1 MTLRE
6 LFREAGRA
14 AWAARVSSLLI
25 LLVAAAM
32 CFSAV
37 ATVGQTAAAAAA
49 VEHSMQDAG
58 SRQLTI
64 VDGSREGF
72 ITLRTGGATAGLST
86 VDQVTLLGT
95 PVDVVN
101 GGIGPGSMKVP
112 LWPVLS
118 DVTET
123 GELVRGRWP
132 RPGEALV
139 TTQTQLALGMEDPV
153 GFVTSPD
160 GIDQYSIVGLI
171 EPAAQFA
178 DLAGGVIAVP
188 PAPQL
193 GREMRVLIDDVSNAS
208 ATVRIVLTI
217 LKPDDPTGV
226 HVTSPSSL
234 AATAEQLD
242 AEMSGFGRSLLLLI
256 LAVGGF
262 FVATVVLAD
271 TLIHRRDLGRRRTL
285 GISRTDLTLLV
296 VLRTSLTATLGAGLG
311 GAAAVLMNTV
321 LGSPTPSSF
330 TAAVGVLAVLVAAI
344 AALGPALSAAM
355 RDPVRVMRTA

>member
-1 MTLRE
+1 MRLSE
-6 LFREAGRA
+6 LLREAGRA
-14 AWAARVSSLLI
+14 AWGARVSSLLT

-32 CFSAV
+32 CFSAI

-49 VEHSMQDAG
+49 VERSMQDAG

-64 VDGSREGF
+64 VDAKREGF
-72 ITLRTGGATAGLST
+72 ITPRTGRATAGLST
-86 VDQVTLLGT
+86 VEQVTLLAT

-101 GGIGPGSMKVP
+101 GGIGPGSGKVP

-118 DVTET
+118 DVTEM

-132 RPGEALV
+132 GPGEALV
-139 TTQTQLALGMEDPV
+139 TTQTQLALGLEDPV
-153 GFVTSPD
+153 GLVSSPD
-160 GIDQYSIVGLI
+160 GLHRYSIVGRI

-188 PAPQL
+188 PAPQP

-208 ATVRIVLTI
+208 ATVRTVLTI
-217 LKPDDPTGV
+217 LSPEDPTGV
-226 HVTSPSSL
+226 QVASPSSL
-234 AATAEQLD
+234 AATALQLD
-242 AEMSGFGRSLLLLI
+242 AEMSGFGRTLLLLI

-296 VLRTSLTATLGAGLG
+296 VLRTSLSATLGAGLG
-311 GAAAVLMNTV
+311 STASVLMNAA
-321 LGSPTPSSF
+321 LGSPTPFSF
-330 TAAVGVLAVLVAAI
+330 AGAVGVLAVLVAAT
-344 AALGPALSAAM
+344 AALGPAWSAAM